1 MTVNGLCFYYTIL
14 FIILDHT
21 CLIFFKSWPQNSMLS
36 YTSNSL
42 IHVYHVLIAS
52 FALAIDLISRYFE
65 QQHAVQPY
73 RQGAIG
79 YTTNFQPFSSQGT
92 HKLITKIP
100 QHTKNIIFTDLTKI
114 RYNFDSFI
122 SDSYFVLAAVIF
134 FLFDN
139 LREKRSVP
147 LTIQSGIG
155 CFKNSCGTPFEN
167 PWAIPF
173 GSGVQQA
180 IPSRFV

>member
-1 MTVNGLCFYYTIL
+1 MLIAFPRNKVLYSKSLIWTVCFIVKT
-14 FIILDHT
+14 IILNKQAFFVSNLNLLFKT
-21 CLIFFKSWPQNSMLS
+21 VICNIFHH
-36 YTSNSL
+36 Y
-42 IHVYHVLIAS
+42 
-52 FALAIDLISRYFE
+52 
-65 QQHAVQPY
+65 
-73 RQGAIG
+73 
-79 YTTNFQPFSSQGT
+79 GT
-92 HKLITKIP
+92 HKLITIIL
-100 QHTKNIIFTDLTKI
+100 QHTKNVLFTDLTKI